1 MLSPRYGR
9 PEHTDQGSRF
19 TGAAF
24 ISVLADNGIVD
35 LGKNLA
41 RSTIRRL
48 DFRASKMF
56 LRVSKK

>member
-1 MLSPRYGR
+1 MLSPHYGQ

-41 RSTIRRL
+41 RSTIGASISRR
-48 DFRASKMF
+48 RNF
-56 LRVSKK
+56 LRISKK